1 MKSQTNAGN
10 PMCNSMDEV
19 IHVTGFL
26 NAMGFKGKMFGKKKV
41 LLPSSKLMLRMS
53 HVVFTSLLSVLCG
66 FWHGSSCQVSF
77 PTSILGSHNLFS

>member
-1 MKSQTNAGN
+1 MKSHTNAGN
-10 PMCNSMDEV
+10 PMYNSMDEV

-41 LLPSSKLMLRMS
+41 LLPSSKLALRTS
-53 HVVFTSLLSVLCG
+53 HLVFAGLLSMLCG

-77 PTSILGSHNLFS
+77 PTSILGSHNLFW